1 MTKDV
6 KAYLFQSQ
14 LKAGSDVAFPVG
26 QRRTGRSRRPKRAC
40 KFFGKD
46 PADNRR
52 ALVPG
57 HVNAFGMMAE
67 VVQVKAKLAARL
79 SPDDVAKLF
88 DVTRLAIRRESHHL
102 SFVAVMRKPEELRG
116 GGVDDPR

>member
-1 MTKDV
+1 MTEDV
-6 KAYLFQSQ
+6 KADLFQSQ
-14 LKAGSDVAFPVG
+14 LKAGRDVAFPVG
-26 QRRTGRSRRPKRAC
+26 QRLTGRSRRAKRAR

-57 HVNAFGMMAE
+57 HVYAFSMMPE
-67 VVQVKAKLAARL
+67 VVEVKAKLAARL
-79 SPDDVAKLF
+79 SPNDVAKLF

-102 SFVAVMRKPEELRG
+102 SFVAIMRKPEELGG
-116 GGVDDPR
+116 GGVDDPG